1 MKMSYEQ
8 WLETKKE
15 YSGKEKCFVNGCDKP
30 AFYEGGDARY
40 YCGMCE
46 EHAGMKMKYQWY
58 LGGDTKEPVIA
69 GTW

>member
-15 YSGKEKCFVNGCDKP
+15 YSGKQKCFVNGCDKP

-40 YCGMCE
+40 YCGTL
-46 EHAGMKMKYQWY
+46 KN
-58 LGGDTKEPVIA
+58 
-69 GTW
+69 

>member
-1 MKMSYEQ
+1 MKMTYEQ

-15 YSGKEKCFVNGCDKP
+15 YSGNQKCFVNGCDKP
-30 AFYEGGDARY
+30 AFYEGGDSRY

-58 LGGDTKEPVIA
+58 LDGNTKEPVIA